1 MSSEKKMA
9 AKTVAEMIKELKENP
24 STRFSK
30 SDFQALVYGVLAD
43 KEFKAKKYL
52 LKGDTIIEEDLDI
65 GGGLY
70 KFLDKLLKHAG
81 VSEYA
86 ERATIIEGFEYN
98 PKDIEWITDAV
109 DEAMAIY
116 SDCGKNMR
124 MFRNRM
130 LQLTVTKMIRS
141 GKYAG
146 KVTYK
151 KSVLD
156 RAAALEKRKADAKNG

>member
-1 MSSEKKMA
+1 MSSDKKMV
-9 AKTVAEMIKELKENP
+9 AKSVSSLVQELQENP

-30 SDFQALVYGVLAD
+30 SDFQTLVYGILSD
-43 KEFKAKKYL
+43 KDFKAKKYL
-52 LKGDTIIEEDLDI
+52 LKGDSITEEDLDI
-65 GGGLY
+65 HGGLY

-81 VSEYA
+81 VSDSD
-86 ERATIIEGFEYN
+86 ERNSIIEGFEYG

-109 DEAMAIY
+109 DEAMSIY

-124 MFRNRM
+124 MFRNKM
-130 LQLTVTKMIRS
+130 LQLTITKMVRS

-146 KVTYK
+146 KITYK

-156 RAAALEKRKADAKNG
+156 RAAALEKRKAEKNG

>member
-30 SDFQALVYGVLAD
+30 SDFQTLVYGVLAD

-52 LKGDTIIEEDLDI
+52 LKGDAIIEEDLDI

-81 VSEYA
+81 VSESA
-86 ERATIIEGFEYN
+86 ERATIIEGFEYS